1 MNSDI
6 TILLQNLAFSR
17 RWMLDAVRDL
27 SSPELS
33 RRPSPGFRSCAR
45 LLGMAAVA
53 DREVL
58 RFLEVVDLP
67 DVPAGFEAR
76 FARWG
81 MGEDGETL
89 RYDFALPEIFASHRN
104 ALIRA
109 TGSLPAARLDEP
121 VDPPDHLDEE
131 GLFEFGTVGEMIAA
145 TSFYTCF
152 LVGEMSIVRVALGK
166 APVDDPFDAA
176 LRGAQKA

>member
-1 MNSDI
+1 MNSAL
-6 TILLQNLAFSR
+6 TTLLQNLAFSR

-27 SSPELS
+27 SSAELS

-45 LLGMAAVA
+45 LLGMSAVA

-58 RFLEVVDLP
+58 RLLDVDDLP
-67 DVPAGFEAR
+67 DVPPGFEAR
-76 FARWG
+76 FARWST
-81 MGEDGETL
+81 GEDGETL
-89 RYDFALPEIFASHRN
+89 RYDSALPEIFASHRN

-109 TGSLPAARLDEP
+109 TGALKATALDEP

-166 APVDDPFDAA
+166 APVDDPLGAA
-176 LRGAQKA
+176 LKRA